1 MIQSINIDTMN
12 TDSFDTNPS
21 DTNMN
26 LNYIF
31 ENKMKQLYKIIND
44 TAKNLY
50 SVFNN
55 INSYVYKL
63 VMYNLLD
70 NKVNIKEIVDN
81 IQKKTTLLII
91 DIIPEELNIDT
102 IINEYENEN
111 QILLNSKEM
120 KEYINKSFKDK

>member
-1 MIQSINIDTMN
+1 MN